1 MMNKILNLTALSMA
15 IVTGTL
21 ILSINANAL
30 ECYND
35 VTCAKKSINL
45 IKTSL
50 KKKICKGEGKAA
62 LTAVRQKNYDGA
74 ATNALDACIK
84 AQKALGG
91 FEELESAFQK

>member
-1 MMNKILNLTALSMA
+1 MLNKILTLATLTLAL
-15 IVTGTL
+15 
-21 ILSINANAL
+21 NANAL